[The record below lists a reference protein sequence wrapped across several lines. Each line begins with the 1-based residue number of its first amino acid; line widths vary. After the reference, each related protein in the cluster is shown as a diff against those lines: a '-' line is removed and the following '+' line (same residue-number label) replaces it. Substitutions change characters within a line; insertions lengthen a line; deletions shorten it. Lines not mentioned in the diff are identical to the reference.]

1 MQCRA
6 ASSVSAGP
14 AAADVAAAWSVVLN
28 ILALLL
34 LLRAAHNGVHRRR
47 CQDIDSG
54 TGRQE

>member
-14 AAADVAAAWSVVLN
+14 AAAVAAAWSVVLN

-34 LLRAAHNGVHRRR
+34 LLLRAARNGVDRRR